1 MKVLHLLDH
10 SLPIADGYAFRSDA
24 ILRGQRALG
33 WETLQLT
40 SPKHPAERARAET
53 VGELTFHRVPPYQG
67 WLAAVPAGDPLGV
80 IAATREHLARI
91 VAAENPDLIHAHS
104 PCLNAL
110 AALGLGCPLV
120 YEMRSS
126 WEDAA
131 VSSGTTTEGSLRYRL
146 SRALETFT
154 LRRADAVVTICAG
167 LRADVLARGVAAKRV
182 TVVPNAVSPGEFT
195 LGSADEAATI
205 RRRWNLG
212 DGAVLGFIGT
222 FFAWEGLD
230 LLLEAL
236 PAVLRARPDTRLLLV
251 GDGNEA
257 AALRAQAARLGLEQH
272 VIFAGRV
279 PHAEV
284 DAVYAAIDILVYPR
298 PSTRLTDLVTP
309 LKPLEAMALGKLYV
323 ASNCGGHREMVR
335 HRETGML
342 FEAGD
347 AVALARTVLE
357 LIGDPDLQQRLRANG
372 PRYIREERTWAR
384 VVPRY
389 RTAYE
394 RALGHPIPSPAPAGE
409 G

>member
-53 VGELTFHRVPPYQG
+53 VGELTFHRVPRYQG

-167 LRADVLARGVAAKRV
+167 LRADVLARGVAAERV

-236 PAVLRARPDTRLLLV
+236 PAVLQARPDTRLLLV

-257 AALRAQAARLGLEQH
+257 AALRAHAARLGLEQH

-284 DAVYAAIDILVYPR
+284 AALYAAIDLLVYPR
-298 PSTRLTDLVTP
+298 RPMRLTEMVTP
-309 LKPLEAMALGKLYV
+309 LKPLEAMALGKLQL
-323 ASNCGGHREMVR
+323 ASDVGGHRELIR
-335 HRETGML
+335 DGDTGLL
-342 FEAGD
+342 FRAGD
-347 AVALARTVLE
+347 AGDLARQALRLLGDAE
-357 LIGDPDLQQRLRANG
+357 LQRRLRESG
-372 PRYIREERTWAR
+372 PRYVQSERTWSH

-389 RTAYE
+389 REIYD
-394 RALGHPIPSPAPAGE
+394 RARSQCSARRR
-409 G
+409 